1 MVIVMVKSLM
11 DRLRRAWESPLAEL
25 VVVYVAG
32 MSVIVVVADMTKGD
46 EPGLRRQLY
55 MLDALMVSL
64 LIVDYC
70 YRLAISGS
78 PSRYLRRTFYEIP
91 ALLPLAL
98 LDAIEGYLSGLG
110 LLRIFRVVRLL
121 RFAIIMAR
129 GSKLVGLLARTA
141 TRMHITELAVI
152 VSLTLVAGSLSVYI
166 VEYGNPET
174 SIKGLGDAL
183 WWAIATATTVGYG
196 DIVPS
201 TDLGK
206 LIGSL
211 FMIMGITLITILVS
225 VLGASI
231 YEAIVSSRSESM
243 IKSRVKKRIDDIEKL
258 TENEVRALI
267 RDIIALWEASNG
279 REAGKGEKSQ
289 NREEVIETSKSFY

>member
-1 MVIVMVKSLM
+1 MVKSLM